1 MSTAGAGTA
10 ISAFMIVFTSN
21 VGGKVSPHFGTQLLT
36 GVDPAIAICGK
47 IDTGLVAVRGLRHH
61 MEREQIRNIA

>member
-1 MSTAGAGTA
+1 MIGFSSNAG
-10 ISAFMIVFTSN
+10 S
-21 VGGKVSPHFGTQLLT
+21 KVSPHFGTQLLT